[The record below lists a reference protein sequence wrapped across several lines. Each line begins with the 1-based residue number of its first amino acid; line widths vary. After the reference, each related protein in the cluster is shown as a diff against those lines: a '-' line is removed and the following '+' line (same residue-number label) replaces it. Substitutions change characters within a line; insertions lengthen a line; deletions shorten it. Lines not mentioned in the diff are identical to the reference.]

1 MSNTLSTQSPTID
14 DGSGAGGSRRRLI
27 MVVGGAALLLVL
39 GLGAYFLFLSGGE
52 EEDLGPV
59 PSGAAAAEESDGKKN
74 KNSKG
79 NDSKG
84 NDNVPAEVDTN
95 FAVGRDPFA
104 PLPAEEVIPAP
115 EPKPEPTTDTSGDGT
130 GTTPEPTPTPTP
142 TPTVDAATTY
152 DVTLR
157 SVNLGKDTAVIEVD
171 GKRYSVKAKDMFP
184 SSDIGPFKLIGVG
197 QLSSGQDTALVVFGS
212 DVTVGLVAGKSVTFT
227 TL

>member
-52 EEDLGPV
+52 EEDLGLV
-59 PSGAAAAEESDGKKN
+59 PSGAAAQQDESNGKKD
-74 KNSKG
+74 KG
-79 NDSKG
+79 NKG
-84 NDNVPAEVDTN
+84 DDKVPAEVDTN

-115 EPKPEPTTDTSGDGT
+115 EPKPDPTTDTSGDGT

-142 TPTVDAATTY
+142 TPTVDAVTTY

-157 SVNLGKDTAVIEVD
+157 SVNLGKDTAVIVVD
-171 GKRYSVKAKDMFP
+171 GKRYSVKAKEMFP

-197 QLSSGQDTALVVFGS
+197 ELSSGQDTALVVFGS